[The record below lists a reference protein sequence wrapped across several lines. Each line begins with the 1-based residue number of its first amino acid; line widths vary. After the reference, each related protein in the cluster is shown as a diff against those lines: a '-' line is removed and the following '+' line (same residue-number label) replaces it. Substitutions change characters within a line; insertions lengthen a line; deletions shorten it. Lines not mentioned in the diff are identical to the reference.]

1 MKRLLTVVFLATL
14 FAAGCGVK
22 QEIYQEELLRARNAE
37 AASEDLSIQL
47 ENAQKKSAAAE
58 TEAAALKARL
68 AEVEKELD
76 LAKKSTGETGERL
89 GACQREREE
98 ALAALDAAK
107 KTILDGDREARELR
121 ARIDK
126 QKAEAEAA
134 GRACDER
141 VESVQALM
149 EKARGRITSMEAE
162 RSVLLEEKERLRRE
176 KEEKVEEISE
186 TYKGLI
192 ESMKAEMEKTY
203 VGLLENMKTEIEKGQ
218 ITISNLKGR
227 LTVNVVDEILFPSG
241 SSVVKEEGKAVLKKV
256 GDALASAYDKAIIIE
271 GHTDNVPIGGA
282 LANRFPTNWELS
294 TARAVSVVRF
304 LADESKINPVRLSAV
319 GYGENRPV
327 MSNETPE
334 GKAKNRRIEIK
345 LVPLE
350 PEYVQKPPA
359 PAEAGV
365 NEAGAGASPV
375 PPATPPAAET
385 PPPVP
390 GQEIPPASEP
400 GGETVPAKP
409 EIPAPPAGEVPP
421 EGTASPAQ

>member
-1 MKRLLTVVFLATL
+1 MKRILAVVFLASL
-14 FAAGCGVK
+14 LAAGCGVK
-22 QEIYQEELLRARNAE
+22 QEIYQEEVLRARNAE
-37 AASEDLSIQL
+37 ASSEDLSIQL
-47 ENAQKKSAAAE
+47 ENARKKTAVAE
-58 TEAAALKARL
+58 GEIATLKVKI

-121 ARIDK
+121 ARIEK
-126 QKAEAEAA
+126 QKAEAEVAS
-134 GRACDER
+134 RSCDER

-162 RSVLLEEKERLRRE
+162 RSVLLEEKERLKRE

-203 VGLLENMKTEIEKGQ
+203 TGLLEDMKSEIEKGQ

-256 GDALASAYDKAIIIE
+256 GDALASAYDKAVIIE

-282 LANRFPTNWELS
+282 LATRFPTNWELS

-304 LADESKINPVRLSAV
+304 LAAETKISPVRLSAV

-327 MSNETPE
+327 MSNDTPE

-350 PEYVQKPPA
+350 PEYIQAPPA
-359 PAEAGV
+359 PQEQSGGDAQAGS
-365 NEAGAGASPV
+365 APV
-375 PPATPPAAET
+375 PPAEAPPAA
-385 PPPVP
+385 
-390 GQEIPPASEP
+390 PADAAA
-400 GGETVPAKP
+400 T
-409 EIPAPPAGEVPP
+409 PAPQQQDTTPVVEPAGEA
-421 EGTASPAQ
+421 ASPAGAAPAEGAAAPAK